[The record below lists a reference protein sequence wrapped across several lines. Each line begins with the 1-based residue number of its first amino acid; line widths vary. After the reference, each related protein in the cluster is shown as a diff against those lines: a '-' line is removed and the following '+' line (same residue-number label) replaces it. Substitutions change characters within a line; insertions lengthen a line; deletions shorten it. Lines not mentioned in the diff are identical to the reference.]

1 MQAFV
6 LTCCGCLHV
15 LVLMPTLSR
24 DEVSSTVNTVA
35 LILFTF
41 AVLQDVT
48 VEKVQKKATEIIEDI
63 K

>member
-1 MQAFV
+1 M
-6 LTCCGCLHV
+6 

-41 AVLQDVT
+41 AILQDVT